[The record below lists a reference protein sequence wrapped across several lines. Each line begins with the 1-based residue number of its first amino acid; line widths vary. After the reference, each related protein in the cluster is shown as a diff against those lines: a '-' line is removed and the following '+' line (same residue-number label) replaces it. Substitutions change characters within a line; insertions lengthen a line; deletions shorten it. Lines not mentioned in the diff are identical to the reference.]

1 MSVVPVLLRSSSA
14 VGKDSATSASNSV
27 GRPSE
32 YVDTRVIASVG
43 GAAVVEV
50 VVNTVVVVR
59 DVAVVVVVD
68 VVVVV
73 VAVVAV
79 AVMVVT
85 GSGGAS
91 GSMHK
96 AARCDLR
103 PDL

>member
-1 MSVVPVLLRSSSA
+1 MSVLAVLLRSSSA

-59 DVAVVVVVD
+59 DVAVVAVVD
-68 VVVVV
+68 VVVMV
-73 VAVVAV
+73 V